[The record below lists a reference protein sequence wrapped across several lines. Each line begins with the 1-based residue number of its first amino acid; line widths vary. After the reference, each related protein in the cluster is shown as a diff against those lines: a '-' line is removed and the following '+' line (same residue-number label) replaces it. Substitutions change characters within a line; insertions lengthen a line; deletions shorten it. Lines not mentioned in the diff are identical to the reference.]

1 MKGLD
6 TLVTHCTQIADR
18 VVPEYRARNKS
29 YSCTG
34 GVAKR
39 WQAAWD
45 GACIALG
52 NDPKEVSDA
61 ERRVRARGRGKR
73 QPGVLTKKEGKAT

>member
-1 MKGLD
+1 VKDIAALN
-6 TLVTHCTQIADR
+6 TRCTQIADQ

-34 GVAKR
+34 GMAKR

-45 GACIALG
+45 GACAALG
-52 NDPKEVSDA
+52 YNPKKVIDT
-61 ERRVRARGRGKR
+61 ERQVRACGRGRR
-73 QPGVLTKKEGKAT
+73 QPGMLAKKEGKAT